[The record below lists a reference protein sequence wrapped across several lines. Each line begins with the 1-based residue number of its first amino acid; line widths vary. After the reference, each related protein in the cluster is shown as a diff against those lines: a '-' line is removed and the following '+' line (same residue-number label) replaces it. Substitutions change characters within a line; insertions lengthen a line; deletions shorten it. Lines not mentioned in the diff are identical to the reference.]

1 MAGHDSQSFYPS
13 FTSKGLDTSTGQVI
27 DLGALYDKQKRL
39 ASDFKIPK
47 TYAEAEEIYG
57 PNLVGAPT
65 NIQSIIME
73 NLKTTIPEDKELMTI
88 GKGLFSKGET
98 ELVDKERPKN
108 LSRVFAGIADYFD
121 STKDRDK
128 LGGVQI
134 KDDKGLYYY
143 DKIGGLEKFD
153 PTDSSNYLFSPTQQQ
168 VIKADLTEKFGKE
181 PSPTEGLKDSLEAIN
196 LYQEN
201 QDARQLKK
209 ARRMALDSFGTY
221 AATEIP
227 RQMFINR
234 AAEIANERFLRTKF
248 ALEATPTKIQDI
260 MTAKQAQQ
268 GIAALS
274 EAERAKAVAEQQ
286 KTANEFGAPQVTL
299 ARNVRFAN
307 AAFNA

>member
-57 PNLVGAPT
+57 PNLIGAPT
-65 NIQSIIME
+65 GIKDIIMT
-73 NLKTTIPEDKELMTI
+73 NLKTTIPEGMEVKTI
-88 GKGLFSKGET
+88 GGKDV
-98 ELVDKERPKN
+98 LVEEDRPKN
-108 LSRVFAGIADYFD
+108 LSRFITGFQDLIDP
-121 STKDRDK
+121 TKDRDK
-128 LGGVQI
+128 QGGISV
-134 KDDKGLYYY
+134 KDDSGRYYY
-143 DKIGGLEKFD
+143 DKTGGLEEFD
-153 PTDSSNYLFSPTQQQ
+153 VDDPSNYLFSPTQQK
-168 VIKADLTEKFGKE
+168 VIESDLTEKFGKV

-196 LYQEN
+196 LYQDD
-201 QDARQLKK
+201 QDDRQLRK
-209 ARRMALDSFGTY
+209 ARRMARDAFGTY
-221 AATEIP
+221 AVTEIP

-286 KTANEFGAPQVTL
+286 KAANEFGAPQVTL

-307 AAFNA
+307 AAFKA

>member
-88 GKGLFSKGET
+88 GGKDV
-98 ELVDKERPKN
+98 LVDKERPKK
-108 LSRVFAGIADYFD
+108 LSRVFAGIQDFFD
-121 STKDRDK
+121 PTKDRDK
-128 LGGVQI
+128 QGGISV
-134 KDDKGLYYY
+134 KDDSGRYYY
-143 DKIGGLEKFD
+143 DKTGGLEEFD
-153 PTDSSNYLFSPTQQQ
+153 VDDASNYLFSPTQQQ
-168 VIKADLTEKFGKE
+168 VIKADLTEKFGKV

-286 KTANEFGAPQVTL
+286 KAANEFGAPQVTL

-307 AAFNA
+307 AAFKA

>member
-1 MAGHDSQSFYPS
+1 MAGHDQSFYPS

-57 PNLVGAPT
+57 PDLVGAPT
-65 NIQSIIME
+65 SIKSIIKE
-73 NLKTTIPEDKELMTI
+73 NLKTTIPEGKEKVRMYGKEVAVDKDRPEGIARIKAGLADFINLQNYYM
-88 GKGLFSKGET
+88 GKGEQT
-98 ELVDKERPKN
+98 D
-108 LSRVFAGIADYFD
+108 
-121 STKDRDK
+121 
-128 LGGVQI
+128 
-134 KDDKGLYYY
+134 Y
-143 DKIGGLEKFD
+143 DKRGGFTTEDGYNPLEGLQDF
-153 PTDSSNYLFSPTQQQ
+153 NYKFSPTQQK
-168 VIKADLTEKFGKE
+168 IIESDLTEKFGKE

-201 QDARQLKK
+201 QDARQIKK
-209 ARRMALDSFGTY
+209 ARRMAIEGFGTY
-221 AATEIP
+221 ALTELV
-227 RQMFINR
+227 REMYLNK
-234 AAEIANERFLRTKF
+234 AAEDAQNRFIRGKF
-248 ALEATPTKIQDI
+248 QLEATPTKIQDI

-286 KTANEFGAPQVTL
+286 KAANEFGAPQVTL

-307 AAFNA
+307 ASFKA

>member
-47 TYAEAEEIYG
+47 TYAEAEDIYG
-57 PNLVGAPT
+57 PNLVGAPE
-65 NIQSIIME
+65 NI
-73 NLKTTIPEDKELMTI
+73 KTMLLSLPEGKVKITRGDKEFLTDSDMP
-88 GKGLFSKGET
+88 KGFFPRT
-98 ELVDKERPKN
+98 
-108 LSRVFAGIADYFD
+108 FAGIADIFQPG
-121 STKDRDK
+121 KDRDK
-128 LGGVQI
+128 RGNFPNPFATLSEESIGLPEVTGESLKYSPVQQKVI
-134 KDDKGLYYY
+134 
-143 DKIGGLEKFD
+143 E
-153 PTDSSNYLFSPTQQQ
+153 SNLIDQ
-168 VIKADLTEKFGKE
+168 FGKE

-221 AATEIP
+221 AATELP

-286 KTANEFGAPQVTL
+286 KAANEFGAPQVTL

-307 AAFNA
+307 AAFKA